1 MSYCLAMKVKIRIV
15 EREKE
20 QTKATDVA
28 YWPRFGGD
36 SQACT
41 PQFVWISW
49 RGSAGQGPAI
59 SYETGTRQ
67 AGFSRVYK
75 YQLATHVE

>member
-1 MSYCLAMKVKIRIV
+1 MSYCLAMKVKIGIV

-20 QTKATDVA
+20 RTKRQMLRTGLVSVA
-28 YWPRFGGD
+28 IRRLVHLSLY
-36 SQACT
+36 
-41 PQFVWISW
+41 
-49 RGSAGQGPAI
+49 GPAI